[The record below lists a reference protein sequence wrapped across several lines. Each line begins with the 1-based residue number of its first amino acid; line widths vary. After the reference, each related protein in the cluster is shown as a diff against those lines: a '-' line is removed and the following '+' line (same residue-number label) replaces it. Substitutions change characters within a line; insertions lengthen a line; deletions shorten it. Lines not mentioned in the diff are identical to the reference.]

1 MRLYIENLQQ
11 KEYREKAM
19 YKLIYMESRTPRV
32 EVSFVQWQS
41 HPDGPELQVLEDSQT
56 STSNCGEQGI
66 EDNRIARLP
75 DIAEHSSDDG
85 GASSRGDLI
94 REIRQVLKFS
104 ERGQVGSNVPTNTI
118 E

>member
-11 KEYREKAM
+11 KEYREKAID
-19 YKLIYMESRTPRV
+19 KLIYMESRTPRV
-32 EVSFVQWQS
+32 EVSFAQWRS
-41 HPDGPELQVLEDSQT
+41 HPDGPELQVLVDSQT

-66 EDNRIARLP
+66 EDNGIARLP
-75 DIAEHSSDDG
+75 DIPEHSSDNG

-94 REIRQVLKFS
+94 REIRQVPKFS
-104 ERGQVGSNVPTNTI
+104 ERSQVGSNVPTNTI

>member
-1 MRLYIENLQQ
+1 MG
-11 KEYREKAM
+11 REKAM
-19 YKLIYMESRTPRV
+19 YKLIYIKSRTPRV
-32 EVSFVQWQS
+32 EVSFVQWRS

-66 EDNRIARLP
+66 ENNRIARLP
-75 DIAEHSSDDG
+75 DIPEHSSDNG

-94 REIRQVLKFS
+94 REIWQVPEFS
-104 ERGQVGSNVPTNTI
+104 ERGQVGSNVPADTV